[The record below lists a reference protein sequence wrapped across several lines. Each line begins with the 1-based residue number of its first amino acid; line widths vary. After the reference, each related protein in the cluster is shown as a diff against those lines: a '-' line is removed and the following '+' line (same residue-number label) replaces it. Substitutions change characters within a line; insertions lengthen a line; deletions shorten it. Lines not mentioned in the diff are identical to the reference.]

1 MSLSLFVFS
10 LSLSTTL
17 NKHSIVARGLLQ
29 TKKNTRNNSKVGN
42 INNNNKEKKEEFS
55 LFKIKKIKN
64 NSINLI
70 PFQQDSTSYKCSVCF
85 LLWLHNRV
93 NKDHYL
99 VTSVTLQQSICLA
112 VCLKI
117 IRGIKIEQQKK

>member
-1 MSLSLFVFS
+1 MHFHNVTFS
-10 LSLSTTL
+10 LCFLIVSLTTL
-17 NKHSIVARGLLQ
+17 NKHSIVGGGLLQ
-29 TKKNTRNNSKVGN
+29 TKKNTRNISKVGN

-85 LLWLHNRV
+85 LL
-93 NKDHYL
+93 
-99 VTSVTLQQSICLA
+99 
-112 VCLKI
+112 
-117 IRGIKIEQQKK
+117 